1 MTARYVCRA
10 IAAGLLACGAVAVT
24 VERGQAQAP
33 EATVLPAEGG
43 AITLVGCFTRGG
55 HHNRYVL
62 AKPMAN
68 VTSVTEESCT
78 ASDADQMIELKDT
91 GKFHLRKAMVGR
103 WVEIT
108 GRLERIEKSDEP
120 DDLRELH
127 VRSFRFPP
135 VVIPRAAEV
144 LPAPERPQAYT
155 PAPAPV
161 APAPAPAAPAPEKPV
176 ATTGTAP
183 APLPKT
189 ASPLPLIGS
198 LGLLSLAGGL
208 GVHLFARRRV
218 GHD

>member
-1 MTARYVCRA
+1 MTARYACRA

-24 VERGQAQAP
+24 VERGQAQAQ
-33 EATVLPAEGG
+33 ETAVLPAEGG

-68 VTSVTEESCT
+68 VGSVTEETCT
-78 ASDADQMIELKDT
+78 ASDSDQMIELKDT

-108 GRLERIEKSDEP
+108 GRLERIESSDEP

-135 VVIPRAAEV
+135 VVVPRAAEV
-144 LPAPERPQAYT
+144 IPPPEAPRAFTPP
-155 PAPAPV
+155 PAPAA
-161 APAPAPAAPAPEKPV
+161 APAPAPEPAPAAEKPV

-198 LGLLSLAGGL
+198 IGLLSLVSGL
-208 GVHLFARRRV
+208 GVHLFGRRR
-218 GHD
+218 